1 MGLAPLARTDL
12 ELDFDRNRLAIARM
26 HRLARRRVLPLRP
39 SDKLNRLPSEELRL
53 LRQLDAGVKL
63 VVDLDESVLPVPRAR
78 FEANLLARMRD
89 ALRATSSADRWR
101 ELRKVVV
108 DDEGRR
114 AGDVEGGDE
123 ADLGVA
129 DVEERVEG
137 RLESRNRLRDD
148 GAL

>member
-108 DDEGRR
+108 DDEIGR
-114 AGDVEGGDE
+114 AHV
-123 ADLGVA
+123 
-129 DVEERVEG
+129 
-137 RLESRNRLRDD
+137 
-148 GAL
+148 